1 MSLVQFSV
9 SGVIQVDLEQIG
21 VAAANSLYG
30 ADDPSNPAY
39 EHGFVLRDDP
49 MGSLQLMLEMAVL
62 DMFSKKFAPAGH
74 FVASIDATSAVFE
87 PRHEDSADDA

>member
-9 SGVIQVDLEQIG
+9 SGVVQVDLEQLG

-30 ADDPSNPAY
+30 ADDPGNPAY

-49 MGSLQLMLEMAVL
+49 MGSLRLMLEVAVL
-62 DMFSKKFAPAGH
+62 DMFSQKLGPNGC

-87 PRHEDSADDA
+87 PRHEDTAEGE